1 MEQGERDRVDK
12 ITEVVHY
19 LLKGEP
25 VSQIA
30 CADDPDDEIKQLSGK
45 VNDLIGLFLDI
56 NNAIKPLA
64 VGKLDED
71 LKSSILFLSPFK
83 QLQANLRHLTWQ
95 TQQIAKGN
103 FNLRV
108 DFMGDFS
115 KAFNSMVAALYE
127 AKQKAEA
134 AQQAKSRFLAN
145 MSHEIRTP
153 MNAIIGFVDLARNEQ
168 DAEKRNEYLSIA
180 ASSGDHLLAVIN
192 DILDFSKVEAGE
204 LILEAIDFD
213 LRHLVNS
220 TMNMVKHTAIGK
232 GLETYC
238 IVDDEINFSVES
250 DPTRLRQIL
259 LNLLSN
265 AIKFTDHG
273 SVGVRVII
281 VDDRDGEKTIAFSIE
296 DTGIGIPE
304 DKKDLVFQSFSQV
317 DAATTREYG
326 GTGLGL
332 AICKAYAEKMGGAI
346 WIDSEVGKGS
356 AFQFKIPFKVKGS
369 AVHQQIQPISRKDL
383 SEKAVLIIDDD
394 VDSQKLIHSVC
405 TDCKMKVVG
414 AVSLDEER
422 RKRAKQVYDGQAI
435 DAILLGMSNIKTKLA
450 EIVREIKGA
459 YTWKQTK
466 IVAICSEPQKG
477 DLRLARDSNIDAYL
491 PKPIM
496 KDTLVSVIA
505 TVLGDTRPNGP
516 IATRHMAHEL
526 SCKGMRILLAED
538 NPVNVKLM
546 KVHLEAFG
554 CTFDTVANGQDACD
568 ALKKNNYDAVL
579 MDVQMPIM
587 NGLDATKMIRKEI
600 NSQVPIIAVTA
611 SALQEELKKCYQ
623 SGMDDILSK
632 PINAEALKEKL
643 RLWRKAES
651 SHS

>member
-1 MEQGERDRVDK
+1 MHR
-12 ITEVVHY
+12 
-19 LLKGEP
+19 
-25 VSQIA
+25 
-30 CADDPDDEIKQLSGK
+30 
-45 VNDLIGLFLDI
+45 
-56 NNAIKPLA
+56 
-64 VGKLDED
+64 
-71 LKSSILFLSPFK
+71 
-83 QLQANLRHLTWQ
+83 
-95 TQQIAKGN
+95 
-103 FNLRV
+103 
-108 DFMGDFS
+108 
-115 KAFNSMVAALYE
+115 
-127 AKQKAEA
+127 
-134 AQQAKSRFLAN
+134 
-145 MSHEIRTP
+145 
-153 MNAIIGFVDLARNEQ
+153 
-168 DAEKRNEYLSIA
+168 
-180 ASSGDHLLAVIN
+180 
-192 DILDFSKVEAGE
+192 
-204 LILEAIDFD
+204 
-213 LRHLVNS
+213 
-220 TMNMVKHTAIGK
+220 
-232 GLETYC
+232 
-238 IVDDEINFSVES
+238 
-250 DPTRLRQIL
+250 
-259 LNLLSN
+259 
-265 AIKFTDHG
+265 
-273 SVGVRVII
+273 VGVSPASV
-281 VDDRDGEKTIAFSIE
+281 
-296 DTGIGIPE
+296 
-304 DKKDLVFQSFSQV
+304 SQV

-346 WIDSEVGKGS
+346 WVDSEVGKGS
-356 AFQFKIPFKVKGS
+356 TFQFKIPFKVKGS
-369 AVHQQIQPISRKDL
+369 IVHQQIQPISRKDL

-394 VDSQKLIHSVC
+394 VDSRKLIHSVC

-435 DAILLGMSNIKTKLA
+435 DAILLGMSNIDTKLA

-516 IATRHMAHEL
+516 ITTRHMANEL

-546 KVHLEAFG
+546 KVHLKAFG

-632 PINAEALKEKL
+632 PINAKALKEKL
-643 RLWRKAES
+643 RLWRKAKES
-651 SHS
+651 L